1 MKVQSAIRNP
11 QSAIGLRV
19 GVVGLG
25 RMGKLHLANLIRM
38 SDRVGTIAAC
48 DSRPGAHDETA
59 GWHGVNLYDDFDR
72 MIEREQPDAVVI
84 ATTPPSHPFLISR
97 AAARG
102 IHILCEKPLALSR
115 EDAQEVVNAV
125 TGAGVLFQIAFQR
138 RFDRAYQKAHERI
151 SGGDIGDPI
160 TFKAV
165 ARDAGQ
171 PNIEYARP
179 EVSGGLLL
187 DMAIHDFDLAR
198 WLMGSEVVR
207 VSTEGNNL
215 LYPQLA
221 QVGDIDNAVVNLT
234 FASGAIGNIEASR
247 TGTYGYDIRTEV
259 VGTLG
264 ALYIGGIE
272 ESGLVTARRDSFIR
286 ASVAGFEERFHDS
299 YERELSVF
307 LDCVRQN
314 RPPECGIPEA
324 LRSLEIALAAAESLR
339 TRNPVTVLSPPPS

>member
-1 MKVQSAIRNP
+1 
-11 QSAIGLRV
+11 
-19 GVVGLG
+19 
-25 RMGKLHLANLIRM
+25 
-38 SDRVGTIAAC
+38 
-48 DSRPGAHDETA
+48 
-59 GWHGVNLYDDFDR
+59 
-72 MIEREQPDAVVI
+72 
-84 ATTPPSHPFLISR
+84 
-97 AAARG
+97 
-102 IHILCEKPLALSR
+102 
-115 EDAQEVVNAV
+115 
-125 TGAGVLFQIAFQR
+125 
-138 RFDRAYQKAHERI
+138 
-151 SGGDIGDPI
+151 
-160 TFKAV
+160 
-165 ARDAGQ
+165 
-171 PNIEYARP
+171 
-179 EVSGGLLL
+179 VSGGLLL

-324 LRSLEIALAAAESLR
+324 FRSLEIALAAAESLR